1 MGGDQMLELISSD
14 FHWKSSKAKP
24 VLPVRSGPSSSPSMW
39 PIRVF
44 VSARLVFYV

>member
-14 FHWKSSKAKP
+14 WHWKSSKAKP
-24 VLPVRSGPSSSPSMW
+24 VLPVRSSSPSMW
-39 PIRVF
+39 SIRVF